1 MGVFMGKRN
10 ILAICMAICVGMMF
24 CITNVK
30 DVDAAGYSRDAN
42 GVFTIDGTNVTARLA
57 YKILY
62 IEGSGEIPDYTP
74 ATYTSRPWQYLDF
87 DTISIAQG
95 ITQIGSYAFADLPK
109 VKNVTIQSNTFI
121 KDSTCFQGMKSD
133 VIFRIRGSVQ
143 ATKQCGTINYT
154 SLDSICA
161 NAPGSIACTF
171 ILDSETMAQSFRE
184 KAYPYLRYVYS
195 ATDKSSKW
203 ENREDLT
210 KDYKYSTLCKIA
222 PNSGLDY
229 LANMTAQKR
238 PQGSL
243 YLEAIS
249 GLLGEYTYV
258 CSYNMALAKLGTIY
272 YGTDGPKK
280 YILQL
285 SPKEQ
290 IPERMYRLI
299 EIGPDGQILYL
310 DDEDN
315 SCETV
320 TFSTSYPTSTY
331 ALVYKYNIEML
342 MKKQDSY

>member
-1 MGVFMGKRN
+1 MGRRKMLTFVGIFMGV
-10 ILAICMAICVGMMF
+10 ILSLTSVKSVMA
-24 CITNVK
+24 T
-30 DVDAAGYSRDAN
+30 GYTQSGN
-42 GVFTIDGTNVTARLA
+42 GVFTINGTNVTARLA

-62 IEGSGEIPDYTP
+62 IEGNGEIPDYSP
-74 ATYTSRPWQYLDF
+74 ANYAERPWQYLDF
-87 DTISIAQG
+87 DTISISQG

-109 VKNVTIQSNTFI
+109 VKDVTIQSTTI
-121 KDSTCFQGMKSD
+121 VKDSTCFQGMKSD
-133 VIFRIRGSVQ
+133 VIFRIRGN
-143 ATKQCGTINYT
+143 ATTPKQCGSISIT

-161 NAPGSIACTF
+161 NAPNGIATTF
-171 ILDSETMAQSFRE
+171 ILDSESEAQKFRE

-195 ATDKSSKW
+195 ASDKDSKW

-210 KDYKYSTLCKIA
+210 KDYKYMTLCKIA

-238 PQGSL
+238 PQGSQ

-249 GLLGEYTYV
+249 SLIGDYTYV

-272 YGTDGPKK
+272 YGTNEPKK
-280 YILQL
+280 YILNL

-299 EIGPDGQILYL
+299 EIGPDGQIYYL

-315 SCETV
+315 DCATV
-320 TFSTSYPTSTY
+320 TFSTAYPTSTY
-331 ALVYKYNIEML
+331 ALVYKYNIDML
-342 MKKQDSY
+342 LKSNCSVQP